1 MRGEEEIGTKKIQEL
16 LLNFSNKEETQKI
29 GVSLLVHYQSLRTF
43 EQKQRLVKSL
53 TLSLEHEDVL
63 FALPLETYK
72 TLLDFNLK
80 VFANEKAYIE
90 RNSIRASSQ
99 SMSRGNLA
107 EQNDITIE
115 VQKLVSKLLNSKE
128 FTTSLVT
135 LFQILKEAMPEDLSL
150 ELTDE

>member
-1 MRGEEEIGTKKIQEL
+1 M
-16 LLNFSNKEETQKI
+16 
-29 GVSLLVHYQSLRTF
+29 LVHYQSLRTF

-90 RNSIRASSQ
+90 RNSIRASS
-99 SMSRGNLA
+99 
-107 EQNDITIE
+107 
-115 VQKLVSKLLNSKE
+115 
-128 FTTSLVT
+128 
-135 LFQILKEAMPEDLSL
+135 
-150 ELTDE
+150 